1 VTVNDVLPVLVDRIV
16 SRFAPE
22 RIVLFGSQARGDARA
37 DSDLDLLVVMGDE
50 AIDRRR
56 TAIEVRVSLADL
68 PLPMDILVTTPGE
81 LARRA
86 HVNGSVFGPALTEG
100 RVLYAR
106 DGSVPAGQLPN
117 FITPQG
123 PHRA

>member
-1 VTVNDVLPVLVDRIV
+1 MPVSDLLPALVDRIV

-22 RIVLFGSQARGDARA
+22 RIVLFGSHARGDVRA

-50 AIDRRR
+50 AIDRRS
-56 TAIEVRVSLADL
+56 TAIAIRVSLADV
-68 PLPMDILVTTPGE
+68 PVPMDILVTTPGE

-86 HVNGSVFGPALTEG
+86 HVNGSVFGPALAEG

-106 DGSVPAGQLPN
+106 DGGLPSP